1 MFLWITWC
9 SCNNKWILFY
19 FVDQVWRTV
28 IEDKDLAKHIENKDQ
43 SNYIWSRVD
52 YLPLNLFSSPEP
64 KFLNKHCHSHCFH
77 MASSFLNLFLFFCN
91 CLAISTFFLFILL
104 GRFLKMT
111 AWPCLFLRDSNYKV
125 VHRVHLF
132 WKSSFP
138 EANVIKTYGFMF
150 TTDIIWRKKKA
161 KSCKSIEI

>member
-77 MASSFLNLFLFFCN
+77 MASSFLNLFLQLLGNFN
-91 CLAISTFFLFILL
+91 LFLFILL
-104 GRFLKMT
+104 GRLKMT

-125 VHRVHLF
+125 VHRLHLF

>member
-1 MFLWITWC
+1 MKTRTWPSTLRIKTKVIIYDLELLIFLW
-9 SCNNKWILFY
+9 
-19 FVDQVWRTV
+19 
-28 IEDKDLAKHIENKDQ
+28 
-43 SNYIWSRVD
+43 
-52 YLPLNLFSSPEP
+52 NLFSSPEP
-64 KFLNKHCHSHCFH
+64 KFLNKHCYSHCFH
-77 MASSFLNLFLFFCN
+77 MASSFLNFFLFLCN

-150 TTDIIWRKKKA
+150 TTDIIWRKKKT
-161 KSCKSIEI
+161 KSYKSIEI

>member
-1 MFLWITWC
+1 MFFL
-9 SCNNKWILFY
+9 NNLMLMYNKWILFY

-64 KFLNKHCHSHCFH
+64 KFLNKHCYSRCFH
-77 MASSFLNLFLFFCN
+77 MASSFLNLFLFSATVWQFQPNLTYSFGKVFENDCM
-91 CLAISTFFLFILL
+91 AMPPFR
-104 GRFLKMT
+104 G
-111 AWPCLFLRDSNYKV
+111 SNYKV
-125 VHRVHLF
+125 VHRVDLF

-138 EANVIKTYGFMF
+138 EANGIKTYGFMF
-150 TTDIIWRKKKA
+150 TTDIIWRKK
-161 KSCKSIEI
+161 S